1 MGTMARR
8 VTGMVLA
15 LTVLLPSGVAA
26 AAKAATAAE
35 RQRGAAISGGHD
47 KKSAWMVAQY
57 RDVHVR
63 KVTDR
68 ATRAMTIELRAGRD
82 VVTVSLTPQ
91 ALTIARDGKQVVIDS
106 AEAMESA
113 QQLLGGSAAV
123 FGLRAMLSELEL
135 VSAYTAPDMALL
147 STAAFVASLAGDVA
161 APQRVAD
168 RFVEK
173 HRGLFRQV
181 RDGGKCWADY
191 TTESTAAWNDLQGCM
206 ADAENRGFFRAAY
219 ERVACNTIWIL
230 RSESAWFAYLNCISP
245 LSAIAQ

>member
-1 MGTMARR
+1 MRI
-8 VTGMVLA
+8 
-15 LTVLLPSGVAA
+15 PD
-26 AAKAATAAE
+26 
-35 RQRGAAISGGHD
+35 I
-47 KKSAWMVAQY
+47 Y
-57 RDVHVR
+57 VR
-63 KVTDR
+63 KETDR

-82 VVTVSLTPQ
+82 VVIVSLTSQ
-91 ALTIARDGKQVVIDS
+91 ALAVARDGRRVIDS

-123 FGLRAMLSELEL
+123 FGLRAMLSNWSGQRLYR
-135 VSAYTAPDMALL
+135 ARRG
-147 STAAFVASLAGDVA
+147 AAVDGGVRGVAGRDVA

-191 TTESTAAWNDLQGCM
+191 TTESTAAWDDLQGCM
-206 ADAENRGFFRAAY
+206 SDADNRGFFRAAY